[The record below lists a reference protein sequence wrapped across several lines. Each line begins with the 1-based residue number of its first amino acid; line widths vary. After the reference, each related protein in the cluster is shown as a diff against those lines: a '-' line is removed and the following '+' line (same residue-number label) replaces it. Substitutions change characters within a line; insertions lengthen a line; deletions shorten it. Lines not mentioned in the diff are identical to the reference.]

1 MSIMAVL
8 ALLQAAKATGHTFH
22 EVHPL
27 FHGLREGRG
36 YPFGW
41 DRENTVD
48 VLEESHRWAHT
59 VSWSYCSHVRSVI
72 GRGLP
77 TLDHS
82 QAEQGCST
90 SRLRAM
96 ASHEILWNATMQFD
110 LYVLFNVSFYRPQTF
125 FDQFNCST
133 HRHIHVHQFF
143 FRKATGALR
152 MTLTSAITMETKIR
166 GALVCYFDI
175 FKLGMR
181 NWMVLEWENQWFGNK
196 VWEWWSHWFGN
207 GKVDNFGRKTLL
219 HYAGHI
225 GIAVPD
231 VYKACERFEKL
242 GVNFVKKPDGGKI

>member
-1 MSIMAVL
+1 MKYYEMPPCSLTYMFFSMLVSIGHKHFLISLIAVL
-8 ALLQAAKATGHTFH
+8 I
-22 EVHPL
+22 
-27 FHGLREGRG
+27 
-36 YPFGW
+36 
-41 DRENTVD
+41 
-48 VLEESHRWAHT
+48 
-59 VSWSYCSHVRSVI
+59 VI
-72 GRGLP
+72 Y
-77 TLDHS
+77 
-82 QAEQGCST
+82 
-90 SRLRAM
+90 M
-96 ASHEILWNATMQFD
+96 YIN
-110 LYVLFNVSFYRPQTF
+110 
-125 FDQFNCST
+125 
-133 HRHIHVHQFF
+133 F

-166 GALVCYFDI
+166 GALVCYLDI

-181 NWMVLEWENQWFGNK
+181 NWMVWEWENQWFGNK

>member
-1 MSIMAVL
+1 MIRIVYRVSIVLLVVSLLVIGRDIINFSFTAGYDMSIMALL

-59 VSWSYCSHVRSVI
+59 VSWSYWSHVGSV
-72 GRGLP
+72 RGLP

-90 SRLRAM
+90 SRLRAV

-133 HRHIHVHQFF
+133 HRHTHVHQFF
-143 FRKATGALR
+143 
-152 MTLTSAITMETKIR
+152 S
-166 GALVCYFDI
+166 
-175 FKLGMR
+175 
-181 NWMVLEWENQWFGNK
+181 
-196 VWEWWSHWFGN
+196 
-207 GKVDNFGRKTLL
+207 
-219 HYAGHI
+219 
-225 GIAVPD
+225 
-231 VYKACERFEKL
+231 
-242 GVNFVKKPDGGKI
+242 